1 MSATVTRTTC
11 PYCGVGCGV
20 LAERAPDGAVSVRG
34 DPDHPANRGRLC
46 SKGAALAATLGLEGR
61 LLEPEVDGATTDWD
75 QALGEVAG
83 RLSACIAEHGPDAV
97 AFYVSGQL
105 LTEDY
110 YVANKLAKGFIG
122 TANID
127 TNSRLCMAS
136 AVAGH
141 VRAFGEDVVPVEY
154 ADLDQADLIVLVG
167 SNLAWCHP
175 VLMQRILAARAGRG
189 TRLVVVDPR
198 RTATCDGADLHL
210 PLRSGTDVML
220 FNGLLAWLAET
231 GHVDAP
237 FVAGHTSGLEQALDA
252 ARVACSDIAATAQTC
267 GLDASLV
274 ERFFALFA
282 AHERVVTLFS
292 QGVNQSSSGT
302 DKVNSIIN
310 CHLLTGRIGRPGMGP
325 FSITGQP
332 NAMGGREV
340 GGLATQLAAHLSL
353 PNAGHR
359 AAVQEFWNSPRIAER
374 PGLKAVELFQAI
386 DAGRVKAVWIMA
398 TNPVVSLPDAD
409 LVRRALSRCPLVIVS
424 DCVSAND
431 TLPYAHIRLPAAAW
445 AEKDGTVTNSDRHV
459 SRQRAF
465 LPLPGNA
472 RPDWWIVAQVAQR
485 MGFTRGFDYQGPEV
499 VFDEFARLT
508 AISRRFGMLLD
519 LTGLAG
525 LDRAGYD
532 AMPVTQWPAPARV
545 SRPFADGRFAT
556 ADGRARFIPTP
567 ARPPRHAPSAEYPLI
582 LNTGRI
588 RDQWHT
594 MTRTARAPQLNAHEP
609 EPFIDAHAADLAA
622 IGAAPGDLLRVV
634 SRWGSALAR
643 ARCSGELPAG
653 MVFMPIHWSGQ
664 FARASRVGAA
674 VNPVV
679 DALSGEPEFK
689 HTPVRLEKVEVE
701 WSGFLLSRE
710 RVPAPDALWWAA
722 SPGEGAV
729 RMEFAG
735 RGERRPDAAW
745 LNSVVPGAARAE
757 WIEFSDPAL
766 GNYRVALVGEG
777 GRLLACMMVSSSGRL
792 PPRAW
797 LASLF
802 ATGAPLTT
810 ADRRCLLLGRRQD
823 APDPGPTICA
833 CFAVGANTIAAAI
846 DEGCG
851 SVEVVGRRLRAG
863 TNCGSCQPEI
873 ARLIA
878 ARRPADAAP
887 RPRMQPLRAS

>member
-1 MSATVTRTTC
+1 MVTRTTC

-20 LAERAPDGAVSVRG
+20 LAERAADGSIRVRG

-46 SKGAALAATLGLEGR
+46 SKGTALAATLGMEGR
-61 LLEPEVDGATTDWD
+61 LLEPEVDGAATTWD
-75 QALGEVAG
+75 VALDTVAA
-83 RLSACIAEHGPDAV
+83 RLSACIAEHGPDSV

-110 YVANKLAKGFIG
+110 YVANKLVKGFIG

-154 ADLDQADLIVLVG
+154 GDLEQADLIVLVG

-175 VLMQRILAARAGRG
+175 VLMQRILAARQARRI
-189 TRLVVVDPR
+189 TLVVIDPR
-198 RTATCDGADLHL
+198 RTASCDAADLHL

-231 GHVDAP
+231 GHIDAP
-237 FVAGHTSGLEQALDA
+237 FVAEHTRGLEEALEA
-252 ARVACSDIAATAQTC
+252 ARVACSDIAATAQIC
-267 GLDASLV
+267 GLDAALV

-292 QGVNQSSSGT
+292 QGVNQSSAGT
-302 DKVNSIIN
+302 DKVNAIIN
-310 CHLLTGRIGRPGMGP
+310 CHLFTGRIGRPGMGP

-353 PNAGHR
+353 TNPEHR
-359 AAVQEFWNSPRIAER
+359 AAVQEFWRSPRIAGQ

-409 LVRRALSRCPLVIVS
+409 LVRRALARCPLVIVS
-424 DCVSAND
+424 DCVAAND
-431 TLPYAHIRLPAAAW
+431 TLPFAHIRLPAAGW
-445 AEKDGTVTNSDRHV
+445 GEKDGTVTNSDRHV

-472 RPDWWIVAQVAQR
+472 RPDWWIITQVAR
-485 MGFTRGFDYQGPEV
+485 CMGFAQGFPYEGPEAI
-499 VFDEFARLT
+499 FDEYARLT
-508 AISRRFGMLLD
+508 AVSRDFGLLLD
-519 LTGLAG
+519 LTALAG
-525 LDRAGYD
+525 LDRRGYD
-532 AMPVTQWPAPARV
+532 AMPVTQWPAPARE
-545 SRPFADGRFAT
+545 SRPFAGGRFAT
-556 ADGRARFIPTP
+556 ADGRARFVPTP
-567 ARPPRHAPSAEYPLI
+567 ARTPRHAPSAEYPLI

-609 EPFIDAHAADLAA
+609 EPFIDAHVEDLAA
-622 IGAAPGDLLRVV
+622 IGAAPGDLVRVV

-643 ARCSGELPAG
+643 VRSSGELPAG
-653 MVFMPIHWSGQ
+653 MVFMPIHWSEQ
-664 FARASRVGAA
+664 FARTSRVGAA

-689 HTPVRLEKVEVE
+689 HTPVRLEKVAVD
-701 WSGFLLSRE
+701 WHGLLLTRE
-710 RVPAPDALWWAA
+710 RVPAPDVLWWAA
-722 SPGEGAV
+722 SPGEGVV
-729 RMEFAG
+729 RLEFAG
-735 RGERRPDAAW
+735 RGEQRPDAAW
-745 LNSVVPGAARAE
+745 LASVVPGATRAE
-757 WIEFSDPAL
+757 WIEFSDPAR
-766 GNYRVALVGEG
+766 GNYRAALVGEG
-777 GRLLACMMVSSSGRL
+777 GKLLACMMVAGTGTL

-797 LASLF
+797 LMSLF
-802 ATGAPLTT
+802 ARDAPLDP

-823 APDPGPTICA
+823 APDPGTTICA
-833 CFAVGANTIAAAI
+833 CFSVGANTITAAI
-846 DEGCG
+846 AAGCRT
-851 SVEVVGRRLRAG
+851 VEAVGAKLRAG
-863 TNCGSCQPEI
+863 TNCGSCRPEI

-878 ARRPADAAP
+878 AGSPPLAEPLDASE
-887 RPRMQPLRAS
+887 PLRAS